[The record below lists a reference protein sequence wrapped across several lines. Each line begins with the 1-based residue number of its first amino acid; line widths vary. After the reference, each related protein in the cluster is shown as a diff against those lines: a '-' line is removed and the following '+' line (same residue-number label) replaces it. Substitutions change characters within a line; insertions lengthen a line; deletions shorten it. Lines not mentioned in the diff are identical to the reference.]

1 MEAAFFD
8 LDKTILARSSGL
20 MLGRN
25 LYREGLISKRTLLR
39 GVAAQI
45 VYLLVGADENKMEK
59 MREKLLALTKGW
71 ERARVE
77 QIVEDVVGDVIT
89 PVIYREALDLIE
101 EHKSSGRR
109 VYIVSSSPQEIVRP
123 LGDLLGVDGT
133 IASRGQVD
141 EEGRYT
147 GELDFY
153 CYGDSKPKAI
163 EELASAEGIDL
174 AGSYAYSD
182 SITDLP
188 MLEVVG
194 NPVAA
199 NPDRDLRKIAVE
211 RGWPVMR
218 FAKPITIRKRLAE
231 IAPPKPAVLTTG
243 VALSVAAAVGGYV
256 WMKRKS
262 SSKKS
267 RRLGFVGRRA

>member
-39 GVAAQI
+39 GIAAQI

-59 MREKLLALTKGW
+59 IRERVLALTKGW
-71 ERARVE
+71 ERARIE
-77 QIVEDVVGDVIT
+77 QIVEDVMGDVIT

-101 EHKSSGRR
+101 EHKAAGRK
-109 VYIVSSSPQEIVRP
+109 VYIVSSSPQEIVGP
-123 LGDLLGVDGT
+123 MGGLLGVDGT
-133 IASRGQVD
+133 IASRARID
-141 EEGRYT
+141 DEGRYT

-153 CYGDSKPKAI
+153 CYGANKSVAI
-163 EELASAEGIDL
+163 RELAAAEGVDL
-174 AGSYAYSD
+174 EGSYAYSD

-188 MLEVVG
+188 MLEAVG

-199 NPDRDLRKIAVE
+199 NPDRELRKIAVQRE
-211 RGWPVMR
+211 WPMVR
-218 FAKPITIRKRLAE
+218 FTKPITIRKRLAE
-231 IAPPKPAVLTTG
+231 MAPPRSALLTGG
-243 VALSVAAAVGGYV
+243 VAVSVAAAVGGYV
-256 WMKRKS
+256 WL
-262 SSKKS
+262 
-267 RRLGFVGRRA
+267 RRRSTGGRRRHL